1 MISWVGYTKNVCHII
16 QRLVDVEYTSSTS
29 QAVHSRSRVTTLFQ
43 AEQLKNSKLLLMYL
57 AVRLPATF
65 AIQLPNEIK

>member
-1 MISWVGYTKNVCHII
+1 MISLVGYTKNVCHII
-16 QRLVDVEYTSSTS
+16 QSLVDMEYTSSTN
-29 QAVHSRSRVTTLFQ
+29 QAVHSRSGVTLFQ